1 MEEFVRTD
9 QGYVEAKQKLFAFCW
24 SSHLN
29 FFLLQSGQQSFF
41 EITGKLQKK
50 KKKKQK
56 KQELKKGQKNMLGYS
71 FLLLLT
77 LFSIHKIS
85 IYLFLFM

>member
-50 KKKKQK
+50 ARVKKRTKKHAW
-56 KQELKKGQKNMLGYS
+56 
-71 FLLLLT
+71 
-77 LFSIHKIS
+77 LFFFVIVNFIFHS
-85 IYLFLFM
+85 

>member
-50 KKKKQK
+50 PKQNKKSK
-56 KQELKKGQKNMLGYS
+56 S
-71 FLLLLT
+71 
-77 LFSIHKIS
+77 
-85 IYLFLFM
+85 